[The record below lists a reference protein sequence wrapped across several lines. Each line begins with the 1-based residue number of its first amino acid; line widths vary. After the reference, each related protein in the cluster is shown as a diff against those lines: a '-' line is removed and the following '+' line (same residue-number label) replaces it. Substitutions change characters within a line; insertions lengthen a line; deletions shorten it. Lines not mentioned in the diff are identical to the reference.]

1 MSERWVL
8 LVYRVPRE
16 PSTPRIAVW
25 RQLRRLGVA
34 QLADGLVA
42 LPLDARNRERLEWI
56 AEEVVEAGGTAGV
69 WVAEPASR
77 QQEHT
82 LVADLRAAR
91 AAEYALVVEEAEEAA
106 GIDGEVARR
115 RAVRRLRRTLRDIR
129 RRDYFPPDERQQARA
144 AVERLAAS
152 LITEDQGESAREGVR

>member
-1 MSERWVL
+1 ML

-25 RQLRRLGVA
+25 RTLRRLGVA

-42 LPLDARNRERLEWI
+42 LPLDARNRERLEWV
-56 AEEVVEAGGTAGV
+56 AEQVVEAGGTAGV
-69 WVAEPASR
+69 WLAEPAAR
-77 QQEHT
+77 RQEHT

-91 AAEYALVVEEAEEAA
+91 AAEYARVVEEADQAA
-106 GIDGEVARR
+106 GADGEVARR
-115 RAVRRLRRTLRDIR
+115 RAVRQLRRKLRDIR
-129 RRDYFPPDERQQARA
+129 RRDYFPPDERQRARA

-152 LITEDQGESAREGVR
+152 LVADDGDHAARGAR